1 MSFVDLHH
9 SCEPKA
15 NKYMN
20 LNKAIIIGN
29 VTQDPEVRTTP
40 SGQQVTNFS
49 VATNRIWNNK
59 ETGEKQQKTEF
70 HNIVAW
76 GRLAEIAGQY
86 LTKGG
91 LVMIEGRIETRS
103 WDDATSG
110 TRRYRTEIIAENMQL
125 GPRRDGGITKNTEG
139 DKATSSSKKS
149 DAEEED
155 LPTIQ
160 ADATPSSGEK
170 KSNNSDDPSHKGV
183 DEADEVD
190 LKDIPF

>member
-1 MSFVDLHH
+1 
-9 SCEPKA
+9 
-15 NKYMN
+15 MN

-70 HNIVAW
+70 HNVVAW

-125 GPRRDGGITKNTEG
+125 GPRRDGGATKNTAG
-139 DKATSSSKKS
+139 DNAASSSKKS
-149 DAEEED
+149 DAAEEED
-155 LPTIQ
+155 LPTID
-160 ADATPSSGEK
+160 ADKTPSDEG
-170 KSNNSDDPSHKGV
+170 SNSKDSD
-183 DEADEVD
+183 DEVD
-190 LKDIPF
+190 VKDIPF